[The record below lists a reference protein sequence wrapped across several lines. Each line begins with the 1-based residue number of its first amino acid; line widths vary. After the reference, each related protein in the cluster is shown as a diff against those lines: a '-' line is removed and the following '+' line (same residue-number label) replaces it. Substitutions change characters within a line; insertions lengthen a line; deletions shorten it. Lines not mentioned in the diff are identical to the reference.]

1 MESDM
6 TLSSPLPSPDIPDNY
21 DPPPTGMFMI
31 TREDS
36 ETLLEYVEEFQDS
49 DSDMRSKIVATAM
62 AALVMLRPSR
72 EPFNKGEASKTI
84 RKWFYNHFQQP
95 ERQYVKFIRR
105 WSARN
110 MFYHMCR
117 DEVMTE
123 AEEMSGAL
131 PGSRAFL
138 GSLQD
143 TTTKLWKELSDD
155 EQQLYVRLTSKW
167 SDEPPPA
174 NIQARMASSLFKS
187 CGVHC
192 IVLAAHE
199 KEDKTIVTG
208 LYETDKPNNTQE
220 LFLSFCSDWSSAPL
234 FKEWKR
240 YVKQCYGGDDIL
252 TVPKSRHTTRRTLIP
267 ISVRADGRPEIPNI
281 TEADEYKTKT
291 VQAMLRSYLITH
303 IRYVSGN
310 KQAKISWTQLCAN
323 PSDWIMPECT
333 PDGFTWADPSKI
345 RIGDIHLI
353 LEHWRERKR
362 QCLNP
367 LIWVKSCPVLIDAAL
382 SSEECQDCSSDR
394 SPDVCTSEGKRHE
407 DKSNV
412 SDPLQSSDRSS
423 ATPISEEWGNLWND
437 GIQFSSFNSDEPWGG
452 LGNDS
457 HMGSLPLCQIYS
469 TQEGSGSLQDDRT
482 PAEFNAL
489 SDSDRGRP
497 AAGPSEHELQPNDEG
512 EGDASPYHPESNQSL
527 SDESVKMLEV
537 PKRPIKLTEKAKFMD
552 AGGGKGKLTTGIFQR

>member
-6 TLSSPLPSPDIPDNY
+6 TSSSPLPSPDIPDNY
-21 DPPPTGMFMI
+21 DPPPTGVFTI

-36 ETLLEYVEEFQDS
+36 KTLLEYIEEFQDG
-49 DSDMRSKIVATAM
+49 DSDMRSKIVANAM
-62 AALVMLRPSR
+62 AAL
-72 EPFNKGEASKTI
+72 
-84 RKWFYNHFQQP
+84 
-95 ERQYVKFIRR
+95 
-105 WSARN
+105 
-110 MFYHMCR
+110 

-131 PGSRAFL
+131 PGSWAFL

-143 TTTKLWKELSDD
+143 VTTKLWKELSDN
-155 EQQLYVRLTSKW
+155 EQQLYVRLANKW

-187 CGVHC
+187 CGICC

-240 YVKQCYGGDDIL
+240 YAKQCYGRDDIL
-252 TVPKSRHTTRRTLIP
+252 TVLKSCCTTRRTPIP
-267 ISVRADGRPEIPNI
+267 ISVRADGCPEIPNI
-281 TEADEYKTKT
+281 TEANEYKTKT

-303 IRYVSGN
+303 I
-310 KQAKISWTQLCAN
+310 K
-323 PSDWIMPECT
+323 CT

-345 RIGDIHLI
+345 CIGDIHLI

-367 LIWVKSCPVLIDAAL
+367 LIWMQPYHQRSAKTALLMDLLMSALLKVRDVKTGQMYLTHFKAPIARVLPP
-382 SSEECQDCSSDR
+382 SQ
-394 SPDVCTSEGKRHE
+394 
-407 DKSNV
+407 KS
-412 SDPLQSSDRSS
+412 R
-423 ATPISEEWGNLWND
+423 ATFGMM
-437 GIQFSSFNSDEPWGG
+437 GG
-452 LGNDS
+452 LGDDS
-457 HMGSLPLCQIYS
+457 HMGSLPLHRIYS
-469 TQEGSGSLQDDRT
+469 AQEGSGSLQDDRT

-497 AAGPSEHELQPNDEG
+497 AASPSECELQLNDEG
-512 EGDASPYHPESNQSL
+512 EGDASLHHPESNQSL

-537 PKRPIKLTEKAKFMD
+537 PKCPIKLTEKAKFMD
-552 AGGGKGKLTTGIFQR
+552 AGGGKGKLTTGIFQRCIYQYNELDILCIPITCVGPCSQLLLKYIDILVVLVPD